1 MLDFRL
7 RVFQSVARNLS
18 FTKAAGELYITQ
30 PAVTKHIKELESEFE
45 VKLFDRI
52 GNKIQLTQ
60 AGQIFQ
66 RYTESILA
74 LHNELN
80 FELHQLTGTYEGNLR
95 IGASTTIAQY
105 VIPPMLARFHERYP
119 EVNLS
124 LVSGNTEFI
133 ERQLIESQIDM
144 GIVEGKPGNPDIRYF
159 PFLNDELLVFASTQN
174 RRIPASVSNEEFLKL
189 PLVLRERG
197 SGTLEIIEKNL
208 QNQHIAPKVLNVIM
222 FLGSTEAIKSFVKTG
237 NGAGIVSRFAI
248 EQELSDGIFRRVE
261 TPGLQFNRQFY
272 FVSQQGPEP
281 IGLAKL
287 FLNFLQK

>member
-30 PAVTKHIKELESEFE
+30 PAVTRHIKELESEFE
-45 VKLFDRI
+45 VKLFDRV

-66 RYTESILA
+66 RYADSILA

-80 FELHQLTGTYEGNLR
+80 FELHQLSGTYEGNLR
-95 IGASTTIAQY
+95 IGASTTISQY

-119 EVNLS
+119 EINLS
-124 LVSGNTEFI
+124 LASGNTEFI
-133 ERQLIESQIDM
+133 EQQLLNSQIDI
-144 GIVEGKPGNPDIRYF
+144 GIVEGKPGNPDIRYV
-159 PFLNDELLVFASTQN
+159 PFLNDELFVFASAQN
-174 RRIPASVSNEEFLKL
+174 RRIPASVSNDEFLKL

-197 SGTLEIIEKNL
+197 SGTLEIIERNL
-208 QNQHIAPKVLNVIM
+208 QVQKINPKQLNIQM

-248 EQELSDGIFRRVE
+248 EQELSGGIFRRVE
-261 TPGLQFNRQFY
+261 TPGLQFDRQFY

-281 IGLAKL
+281 TGLAKL

>member
-30 PAVTKHIKELESEFE
+30 PAVTRHIKELESEFE
-45 VKLFDRI
+45 VKLFDRV

-66 RYTESILA
+66 RYADSILA

-80 FELHQLTGTYEGNLR
+80 FELHQLSGTYEGNLR
-95 IGASTTIAQY
+95 IGASTTISQY

-119 EVNLS
+119 EINLS
-124 LVSGNTEFI
+124 LASGNTEFI
-133 ERQLIESQIDM
+133 EQQLLNSQIDI
-144 GIVEGKPGNPDIRYF
+144 GIVEGKPGNPDIRYV
-159 PFLNDELLVFASTQN
+159 PFLNDELFVFASAQN
-174 RRIPASVSNEEFLKL
+174 RRIPVSVSNDEFLKL

-197 SGTLEIIEKNL
+197 SGTLEIIERNL
-208 QNQHIAPKVLNVIM
+208 QVQKINPKQLNIQM

-248 EQELSDGIFRRVE
+248 EQELSGGIFRRVE
-261 TPGLQFNRQFY
+261 TPGLQFDRQFY

-281 IGLAKL
+281 TGLAKL
-287 FLNFLQK
+287 FLNFLRK

>member
-18 FTKAAGELYITQ
+18 FTKAANELYITQ

-66 RYTESILA
+66 RYADSILA

-80 FELHQLTGTYEGNLR
+80 FELHQLSGTYEGNLR
-95 IGASTTIAQY
+95 IGASTTISQY
-105 VIPPMLARFHERYP
+105 VIPPMLAKFHERYP
-119 EVNLS
+119 EINLS
-124 LVSGNTEFI
+124 LVNGNTEFI
-133 ERQLIESQIDM
+133 EQQLLESQIDI
-144 GIVEGKPGNPDIRYF
+144 GIVEGKPGNPDIRYV
-159 PFLNDELLVFASTQN
+159 PFLNDELFVFVSTQN
-174 RRIPASVSNEEFLKL
+174 RRIPESVSNEEFLKL

-208 QNQHIAPKVLNVIM
+208 HNEHINPKKLNIQM

-248 EQELSDGIFRRVE
+248 EPELSGGIFRRVA
-261 TPGLQFNRQFY
+261 TPGLKFDRQFY

-281 IGLAKL
+281 TGLVKL
-287 FLNFLQK
+287 FLNFLRK